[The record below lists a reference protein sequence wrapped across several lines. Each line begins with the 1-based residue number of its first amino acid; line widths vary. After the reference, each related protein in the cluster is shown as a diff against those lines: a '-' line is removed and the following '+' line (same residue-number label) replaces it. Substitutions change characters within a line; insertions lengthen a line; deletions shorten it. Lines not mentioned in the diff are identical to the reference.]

1 MKVGLLQQ
9 ELWRLHAV
17 IFRSTQGYRVIV
29 YEREYRLKTLKD
41 VLYLLRVLERH
52 ASN

>member
-17 IFRSTQGYRVIV
+17 IFRSQHGYRVIV
-29 YEREYRLKTLKD
+29 YEREYKVKTLKD
-41 VLYLLRVLERH
+41 VLYLLSVLERH
-52 ASN
+52 ANN

>member
-17 IFRSTQGYRVIV
+17 IFKSTKGYRVII
-29 YEREYRLKTLKD
+29 YEREYKVKTLKD
-41 VLYLLRVLERH
+41 VLYLLSVLERH
-52 ASN
+52 ANN